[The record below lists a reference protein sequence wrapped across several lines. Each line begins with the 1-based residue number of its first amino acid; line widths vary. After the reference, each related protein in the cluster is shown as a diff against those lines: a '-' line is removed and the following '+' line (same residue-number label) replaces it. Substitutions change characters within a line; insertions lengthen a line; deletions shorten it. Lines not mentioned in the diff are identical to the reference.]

1 MVRGENAK
9 IEGSDRT
16 KTAVLFIERRNKT
29 LTRHIGKG
37 AARGVVA
44 PKRNRP
50 ILAKKVYY
58 VCRPFG
64 PATAPPL
71 ACDEIFIVVASPVY
85 GILMRNRAETLSH
98 ESFPIGWTRRS
109 ASNKSP
115 QKREKVVGPQTS
127 DLARQDVEI
136 RLTIRSEKPIE
147 PLSLLNVTPISLVT
161 RPRKNLIE
169 LTHDRSIATIRRYFA
184 CLCFLSFFLS
194 FHKAV
199 ERGKEKEGRG
209 PEALIQRS

>member
-1 MVRGENAK
+1 MVRYENAK
-9 IEGSDRT
+9 SEGSDRT

-29 LTRHIGKG
+29 LTRHIGKR

-44 PKRNRP
+44 PKPNRP
-50 ILAKKVYY
+50 ILAKKLYY

-85 GILMRNRAETLSH
+85 GILMRNRAEMLSH

-109 ASNKSP
+109 ASNKSR

-127 DLARQDVEI
+127 DLARRDVEI
-136 RLTIRSEKPIE
+136 SLTIRSEKPIE

-161 RPRKNLIE
+161 RQRKNLIR

-184 CLCFLSFFLS
+184 CLSFFLS
-194 FHKAV
+194 FHEGV
-199 ERGKEKEGRG
+199 EGGKEKERRG
-209 PEALIQRS
+209 PEASIQRS